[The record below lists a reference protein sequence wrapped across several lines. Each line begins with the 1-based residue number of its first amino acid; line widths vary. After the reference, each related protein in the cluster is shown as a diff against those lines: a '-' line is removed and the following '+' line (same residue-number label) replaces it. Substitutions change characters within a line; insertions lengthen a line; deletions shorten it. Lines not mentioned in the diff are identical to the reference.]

1 MTNFTYEN
9 LMMAE
14 AQKVSI
20 GKWKGLQVYACSKNN
35 LKPINGVYWVIYDD
49 SNVIVDYDYVI
60 DQFYA
65 YGTIDRKGNVDTWG
79 TVEKYCHIKEN
90 KKYDTVKYEE
100 EIVNKMINE
109 LEEEEESAIIG
120 DVAYGIDVD
129 DTLKRARTITV
140 DDLLAGFN
148 YGLDSEMENLEAKG

>member
-20 GKWKGLQVYACSKNN
+20 GKWKGLQVYACAKAN
-35 LKPINGVYWVIYDD
+35 LKPINGVYWIIYDD
-49 SNVIVDYDYVI
+49 DNKIVWYNSII
-60 DQFYA
+60 DKFYA
-65 YGTIDRKGNVDTWG
+65 YGTIDKKGNVDEWEKCKIYTPIKAK
-79 TVEKYCHIKEN
+79 EKY
-90 KKYDTVKYEE
+90 VLYEE

-109 LEEEEESAIIG
+109 LEVVEEEESAIIG

-129 DTLKRARTITV
+129 DTLKWARTITI

-148 YGLDSEMENLEAKG
+148 YGLENEMKNSEAKG